1 MDWASWNNQKL
12 VQIFKEEF
20 NCSYKIR
27 LLNLHVK
34 RYLKFHPKTT
44 ILNVFNGLKQPSE
57 KIAKME
63 MQTIKK
69 RKRDLIS

>member
-1 MDWASWNNQKL
+1 MPWIGKVGIIKNL
-12 VQIFKEEF
+12 MLIFKEES

-34 RYLKFHPKTT
+34 KNPPKNYNFDCFQH
-44 ILNVFNGLKQPSE
+44 INQPIE
-57 KIAKME
+57 EIAKME
-63 MQTIKK
+63 MQAIKN